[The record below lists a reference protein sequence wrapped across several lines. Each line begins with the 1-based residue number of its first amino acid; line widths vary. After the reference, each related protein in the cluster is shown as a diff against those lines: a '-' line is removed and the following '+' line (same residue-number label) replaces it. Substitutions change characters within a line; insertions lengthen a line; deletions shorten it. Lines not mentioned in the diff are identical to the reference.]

1 MKPVKEDQ
9 QLRSVSLAYSVAL
22 PAFKPKSLH
31 EEGRRAWV
39 QAPISPT
46 ERSGEVFF
54 LDILSHR
61 MSEMAILQQPSP
73 LATANS
79 IAFID
84 LPVSQ
89 T

>member
-39 QAPISPT
+39 QAPIESHG
-46 ERSGEVFF
+46 EEWRSVF
-54 LDILSHR
+54 S
-61 MSEMAILQQPSP
+61 
-73 LATANS
+73 
-79 IAFID
+79 
-84 LPVSQ
+84 
-89 T
+89 